1 MKKGLVERL
10 SVVDDG
16 KESLRE
22 VGQRVVRKRR
32 TTVLVLQVDGGEDL
46 LLNASVFILDWYNF
60 ESLICAEGDQQ
71 QVKDELPRKQTKTDV
86 LLEGAKR
93 DAL

>member
-46 LLNASVFILDWYNF
+46 LLNASVFILN
-60 ESLICAEGDQQ
+60 
-71 QVKDELPRKQTKTDV
+71 
-86 LLEGAKR
+86 
-93 DAL
+93 